1 MKGPISAAFLVAA
14 PLSYLFWLSGALS
27 FLLAL
32 GAMIV
37 FSLVVMCAGCL
48 CLRAADA
55 RDLPLAAAWV
65 LGVFASALAV
75 YALVLVLHVLA
86 ATAFAIWAVLVFG
99 CSLAWRS
106 RAAQPLDSGG
116 LLGIVLCAAAT
127 LAWCHDVAEA
137 PQVLARERMLPAWI
151 DYFIHGGVISQF
163 GDARA
168 GGGSVTLAGFPPA
181 LYHYASYL
189 LPAAFAGALDL
200 PGLPVAASVWLPL
213 GFLTMCLAAY
223 ALGHALA
230 GPAGGVAALAAL
242 TVFPDASNYGL
253 RNGFFSFHWHLLAFP
268 GASYAI
274 GLFLVCIALLARW
287 LRSGAP
293 RPLAAAALLAAG
305 AVLFRVHVFAL
316 GFPALLASA
325 AMATRFV
332 RSRKLAFFA
341 AATGAFALFVFA
353 FYAAT
358 ESVPALETFLT
369 SVHEFQEP
377 TAYTGWYPRLL
388 ESHGSAVAVPAGILL
403 ALAAGLGVFALLYPA
418 SVLLARRAGGLRAVD
433 LVPAAMIG
441 CYVLLLLTAPAVNW
455 DSTELTVRPF
465 VLLYAVVAI
474 WTCVTFAGWLAA
486 RSAQPDRVHSGI
498 LLASAFALI
507 LLWPQTGRLGVL
519 PKFQWGWK
527 FFPHTVAQGLPQA
540 AAFLRRSSAP
550 GDVFAV
556 QGLRGGWV
564 ASDPAIQLASLSG
577 MPAYLAYV
585 IAHTT
590 AGGKRGAAAQERYLA
605 LARVADAQSAP
616 AALQELR
623 RLGIAW
629 YVVIGGEGPRWDR
642 ARQHAAFVEGRVA
655 VYSAGTR

>member
-1 MKGPISAAFLVAA
+1 
-14 PLSYLFWLSGALS
+14 
-27 FLLAL
+27 
-32 GAMIV
+32 
-37 FSLVVMCAGCL
+37 VVTCAGCL

-55 RDLPLAAAWV
+55 QHLPLAGAWA
-65 LGVFASALAV
+65 LGVLVSALAV

-86 ATAFAIWAVLVFG
+86 ATAFAIWAVLILG
-99 CSLAWRS
+99 CSFAWRA
-106 RAAQPLDSGG
+106 RLAQRLDSGG

-127 LAWCHDVAEA
+127 VVWCHDVAEA
-137 PQVLARERMLPAWI
+137 PQMLAHARILPAWI
-151 DYFIHGGVISQF
+151 DYFIHAGVISQF

-181 LYHYASYL
+181 FYHYASYL
-189 LPAAFAGALDL
+189 LPAAFAGALDV
-200 PGLPVAASVWLPL
+200 PGLPVATSVWLPI

-230 GPAGGVAALAAL
+230 GPTGGAAAFAAL

-268 GASYAI
+268 GSSYAI
-274 GLFLVCIALLARW
+274 ATFLLCIALLARW
-287 LRSGAP
+287 LRTGGP
-293 RPLAAAALLAAG
+293 RPLAATALLAGG
-305 AVLFRVHVFAL
+305 AMLFRVHVFAV

-341 AATGAFALFVFA
+341 AATGAFALFVFV
-353 FYAAT
+353 FYATTDSA
-358 ESVPALETFLT
+358 PALEIFL
-369 SVHEFQEP
+369 SAVHEFQEP
-377 TAYTGWYPRLL
+377 TAYTGWYQLL

-403 ALAAGLGVFALLYPA
+403 VLVACLGAFVLLYPA
-418 SVLLARRAGGLRAVD
+418 SVLLARRTGGLRAVD

-441 CYVLLLLTAPAVNW
+441 CYVLLLLTAPAVGW

-465 VLLYAVVAI
+465 VLVYAVVAI
-474 WTCVTFAGWLAA
+474 WTSVTFAGWLAMRTA
-486 RSAQPDRVHSGI
+486 RTDRVHSAI

-507 LLWPQTGRLGVL
+507 LLWPQTADLGL
-519 PKFQWGWK
+519 MPKFYWGWK
-527 FFPHTVAQGLPQA
+527 FYPNKVSQGLPQA

-556 QGLRGGWV
+556 QGLRPVWV
-564 ASDPAIQLASLSG
+564 ASDPAIQLTALSG

-585 IAHTT
+585 IAHTA

-605 LARVADAQSAP
+605 LARVANAQSAP

-629 YVVIGGEGPRWDR
+629 YVVIGEGPRWDR
-642 ARQHAAFVEGRVA
+642 ARQRAAFTEGRVA
-655 VYSAGTR
+655 VYSAGAR